1 MKEVTVQ
8 HLIESIIDNTRANF
22 SASLSP
28 GNASAGICTPPL
40 ALSFKTVLGKL
51 EKVKKNTIKN
61 EEV

>member
-8 HLIESIIDNTRANF
+8 HLIESIDNTRANF
-22 SASLSP
+22 SAFLSP

-51 EKVKKNTIKN
+51 EKVKKNRIKN